1 MARVVRPMKPD
12 YFPVF
17 PLHLLMDEDY
27 EHLTREEWGSVFLLM
42 QHQWI
47 KEGTLPEDHEK
58 LAAIARCSLEQL
70 DALRAR
76 WPKLMP
82 VEDHPGRVAIAWLWK
97 EYNRAIG
104 AWEGF
109 REKQVDAGR
118 RSAEARTAKYGTAQP
133 KTTNDG
139 SNDGSKVVV
148 TMVGTTHEPPSHPIP
163 SHPNK
168 ETPPVVP
175 AEADHT
181 PVVLSMP
188 CVAGKTWPLTEGRL
202 AKWRETFPHLDVMQE
217 ARKMLLYLED
227 NPAKRKTF
235 GGMGKFT
242 GGWLGRAQDS
252 GGSRASPWRGSSSS
266 PPQGAIAADVTTMAK
281 VQQIHI
287 PKLARVGGS

>member
-1 MARVVRPMKPD
+1 MARPGFTGHRK
-12 YFPVF
+12 YAR
-17 PLHLLMDEDY
+17 
-27 EHLTREEWGSVFLLM
+27 LTRLLGSAPLALGCLELMWEKCCINGDDYLGDVVDVEAAAQWPGEPGLLC
-42 QHQWI
+42 
-47 KEGTLPEDHEK
+47 
-58 LAAIARCSLEQL
+58 RSLL
-70 DALRAR
+70 DAGGEDRAGFIEEDEGHPGHYRCHDFYDHAPRYVARRMEREAERRERGQTLSDLRA
-76 WPKLMP
+76 
-82 VEDHPGRVAIAWLWK
+82 
-97 EYNRAIG
+97 
-104 AWEGF
+104 
-109 REKQVDAGR
+109 
-118 RSAEARTAKYGTAQP
+118 EA
-133 KTTNDG
+133 
-139 SNDGSKVVV
+139 GSKGGKQTASKRPANGQQNDSKRKQTAV
-148 TMVGTTHEPPSHPIP
+148 PPAPAP
-163 SHPNK
+163 APAPLK
-168 ETPPVVP
+168 TCAEP
-175 AEADHT
+175 AEADST